1 MEISKI
7 KELCLS
13 QAKYYYDY
21 VKKYSEHNGKTIQ
34 SVEYIRFQKGNSPL
48 LFELKLQSRIFD
60 FEKTYYNG
68 LQKLVDLRKAR
79 IMKLIFGK

>member
-7 KELCLS
+7 KELCLA
-13 QAKYYYDY
+13 QARYYYDY

-34 SVEYIRFQKGNSPL
+34 SVEYIRFQKGSSPL

-60 FEKTYYNG
+60 FEKTYYKN
-68 LQKLVDLRKAR
+68 KKRDLPKD
-79 IMKLIFGK
+79 KSLLKKSLKF